1 MGSLMQKGHR
11 IRIAR
16 HRGWLFQSDSAID
29 AGADAQDDRVG
40 ALRRMPGLV
49 CSVVAIVVEQVA
61 ELGVPIYLTTLGI
74 GLVLPL
80 SLRVAACLLII
91 GGKCG

>member
-40 ALRRMPGLV
+40 ALSRMPGL
-49 CSVVAIVVEQVA
+49 
-61 ELGVPIYLTTLGI
+61 GVF
-74 GLVLPL
+74 
-80 SLRVAACLLII
+80 SRRHRRQA
-91 GGKCG
+91 GG